1 MSDAHYIGV
10 DLGGTK
16 ILAGL
21 FDDNMKS
28 LGRAKEATPPPSGGP
43 SAVFERID
51 KAVTKVLD
59 ETGVSAKLVRGLG
72 FGIPGQIKSGT
83 LTVKFAPNLDW
94 REVDLTPHLPKAWT
108 WPTFIENDVR
118 IGTFGEWRHGAAKG
132 AKNVLGI
139 FAGTGVG
146 GALIL
151 DGKLYHGFN
160 YNAGEIGHIIIHWRK
175 GKSLE
180 DIAGRRSMMRY
191 AASLLADAPKRVRKE
206 WKGVDLEGVKSSQL
220 AEFFEKDDPVA
231 VQLVDAAAKALGAAI
246 GGLINL
252 LSPEVIVLG
261 GGVAG
266 ALGESFRERI
276 WEIATRY
283 TLPGAADGVKFVP
296 ALLEDDSGIVGAA
309 AYAKEQAETTGDAS
323 AKRTNGK
330 HR

>member
-1 MSDAHYIGV
+1 MSEAHWIGV

-21 FDDNMKS
+21 FDDDMK
-28 LGRAKEATPPPSGGP
+28 LRGRAKEATPPPESGP

-51 KAVTKVLD
+51 KAVAKVLA
-59 ETGVSAKLVRGLG
+59 EAGVAAGAVRGLG
-72 FGIPGQIKSGT
+72 FGVPGQIKPGT
-83 LTVKFAPNLDW
+83 LTVKFAPNLAW
-94 REVDLTPHLPKAWT
+94 RDLDLSSHLPKAWT

-118 IGTFGEWRHGAAKG
+118 IGTFGEWRHGSAKG

-146 GALIL
+146 GALII

-160 YNAGEIGHIIIHWRK
+160 YNAGEIGHLVVHWRK
-175 GKSLE
+175 GKTLE

-206 WKGVDLEGVKSSQL
+206 WKGVDLDIVKSSQL
-220 AEFFEKDDPVA
+220 AEFFEKDDPIA

-266 ALGESFRERI
+266 ALGEGFRERI

-283 TLPGAADGVKFVP
+283 TLPGAADGIKFVP
-296 ALLEDDSGIVGAA
+296 AQLEDDSGIVGAA
-309 AYAKEQAETTGDAS
+309 AYAKEQVAANGP
-323 AKRTNGK
+323 AKR
-330 HR
+330 R

>member
-1 MSDAHYIGV
+1 MSEAHWIGV

-21 FDDNMKS
+21 FDDDMKVI
-28 LGRAKEATPPPSGGP
+28 GRAKEATPPAAAGP

-51 KAVTKVLD
+51 KAVLKVL
-59 ETGVSAKLVRGLG
+59 EESKVPAAAVGGLG
-72 FGIPGQIKSGT
+72 FGVPGQIKPGT

-94 REVDLTPHLPKAWT
+94 RDVDLAAHLPKAWT

-118 IGTFGEWRHGAAKG
+118 IGVFGEWRHGAAKG
-132 AKNVLGI
+132 AKHVLGI

-146 GALIL
+146 GALIF

-160 YNAGEIGHIIIHWRK
+160 YNAGEIGHLVLHWRK

-206 WKGVDLEGVKSSQL
+206 WKGVDLDAVKSSQL

-266 ALGESFRERI
+266 ALGDGFRERV

-283 TLPGAADGVKFVP
+283 TLPGAADNVKFV
-296 ALLEDDSGIVGAA
+296 AAKLEDDSGIVGGA
-309 AYAKEQAETTGDAS
+309 AYAKEQAAS
-323 AKRTNGK
+323 RPTSSVP
-330 HR
+330 RR